1 MENGARIRINRQ
13 SGEIEISGSEK
24 FVSDHISLVR
34 SVLGLD
40 MAVETPVEAP
50 VKTRER
56 KAAPVEAPKPV
67 EVAVEAPVE
76 VEPPSSVSS
85 EEPTRTK
92 RKYTKSGDKTHGRPP
107 KKAAEKAPA
116 EEGAEPKKRGRPR
129 KVQVE
134 AETAPVEEVYV
145 ETPLDPD
152 DSTEPIDRDAA
163 FKPVETV
170 AQAVDPS
177 ELEVKDSVRV
187 KPPRR
192 KVASGEASVP
202 NSFSAFMNSFRRK
215 LKKGDYILA
224 AGYYFTTSTNSETFS
239 TFNTSKLLKA
249 QGIGLAN
256 PSQYMKNNALSG
268 RVEPIDKRNYKVTEE
283 GVKHLSKLM
292 GK

>member
-1 MENGARIRINRQ
+1 MENGARIRINREN
-13 SGEIEISGSEK
+13 GEIEISGSEK

-40 MAVETPVEAP
+40 VATEAPAKAREKKSVPTELPKPKEEAVATPVDFP
-50 VKTRER
+50 
-56 KAAPVEAPKPV
+56 AAPPTA
-67 EVAVEAPVE
+67 
-76 VEPPSSVSS
+76 
-85 EEPTRTK
+85 EEPVRTK
-92 RKYTKSGDKTHGRPP
+92 RKYTKSADKKAGRPS
-107 KKAAEKAPA
+107 KKSAVTTEAEP
-116 EEGAEPKKRGRPR
+116 GAEPKKRGRPK

-134 AETAPVEEVYV
+134 VAEEVEEYV
-145 ETPLDPD
+145 ERPLDPD
-152 DSTEPIDRDAA
+152 DSTEPLDRDAA

-170 AQAVDPS
+170 AQSVDPS
-177 ELEVKDSVRV
+177 ELEKKDNVRV

-192 KVASGEASVP
+192 KASSTETSVP
-202 NSFSAFMNSFRRK
+202 NSFGAFMNSFRRK

-256 PSQYMKNNALSG
+256 PSQYMKNNTMSG
-268 RVEPIDKRNYKVTEE
+268 RVEQIDKRNYKVTDE